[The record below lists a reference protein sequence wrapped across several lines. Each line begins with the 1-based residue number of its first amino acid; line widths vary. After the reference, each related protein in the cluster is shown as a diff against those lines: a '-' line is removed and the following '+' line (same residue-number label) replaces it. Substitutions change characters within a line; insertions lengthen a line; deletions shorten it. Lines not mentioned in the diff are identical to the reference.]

1 LHRDSKIYVA
11 GGQTLIGQAL
21 LEELESQ
28 GYGNLSGRFTDGLEL
43 TDPSQVD
50 AYFAATKP
58 EYVFLAAGKSGGIE
72 ANQKYPAEL
81 MRDNLLTECHI
92 LHSALQHRV
101 KKLLY
106 LASSCSYPKHCP
118 QPMKEEYLLTGLL
131 EPTNE
136 AYALAKIAGIR
147 LCQAYHRQ
155 YGAPFLCGIPGN
167 AFGPGD
173 DFSEEDSHVIPGLIR
188 RMHEAKQKGDS
199 TFLIWG
205 TGAPRREFIYSRDLA
220 EACILV
226 MKKYEEAEPIN
237 LGMGSDISI
246 SELAGLLK
254 KIIGFK
260 GELSFDPS
268 RPDGMPVKLL
278 DSGKLRNMNWK
289 PRTSFR
295 KALEETYQWYLQSEE
310 SQDRGARFE
319 VRGTKTA
326 TGIERLTEDRRPQ
339 TAEGQAR
346 TRDRRV

>member
-1 LHRDSKIYVA
+1 MEKEAKIYVA
-11 GGQTLIGQAL
+11 GGQSFIGAAL
-21 LEELESQ
+21 LDELESQ
-28 GYGNLSGRFTDGLEL
+28 GYGNLLGKYTEGLDL

-72 ANQKYPAEL
+72 ANQKYPADL
-81 MRDNLLTECHI
+81 MRDNLLTGCHV
-92 LHSALQHRV
+92 LHSAFRHRV

-136 AYALAKIAGIR
+136 AYALAKIAAIK
-147 LCQAYHRQ
+147 LCQAYRRQ

-188 RMHEAKQKGDS
+188 RMHEAKQKGS
-199 TFLIWG
+199 PSFLIWG
-205 TGAPRREFIYSRDLA
+205 TGTPRREFIFSRDLA

-237 LGMGSDISI
+237 LGMGCDVSI
-246 SELAGLLK
+246 GELAALLK
-254 KIIGFK
+254 EIIGFK
-260 GELSFDPS
+260 GEIFFDPS
-268 RPDGMPVKLL
+268 RPDGMPLKLL
-278 DSGKLRNMNWK
+278 DPGKLRNLKWK

-295 KALEETYQWYLQSEE
+295 KALEETYQWFLQSEE
-310 SQDRGARFE
+310 
-319 VRGTKTA
+319 K
-326 TGIERLTEDRRPQ
+326 
-339 TAEGQAR
+339 
-346 TRDRRV
+346 